1 MDDTQDVLYD
11 LREDGVAWLT
21 LNRPATLNAM
31 GGQLIPLL
39 GEQLARCAEERDV
52 RVVVLTGAG
61 RGFCSGGDVRNQIA
75 RREAAGGTDGAARA
89 PLPDAFEAN
98 VAQLNAWQMQ
108 VSYALHT
115 MGKPTIAAVNG
126 PAAGAG
132 FSLALACDLRVASDR
147 ARFTSAFRN
156 VGLSGDFGGTYFLTR
171 LVGDGM
177 ARELY
182 FTGAIIDAAEA
193 LRIGMVNRVV
203 PHDDLEAETTALAR
217 QIADGPAGAYAR
229 MKRNFAVAAKG
240 DLALSLQEEARNM
253 SLSGLSAEAREAARA
268 FVEKRKPDFLGR
280 IVAAQ

>member
-1 MDDTQDVLYD
+1 MDDTRDVLYD

-108 VSYALHT
+108 VSYVLHT

-156 VGLSGDFGGTYFLTR
+156 VGLSGDLGGTYFLTR